1 MVTRAVSEGRGIAGL
16 MAYLMHDKVTADG
29 RRAVTDE
36 RVAWVVP
43 IGGSPTSDV
52 DLCVRIMQ
60 GVSADAAI
68 LKQLSGASNR
78 GRKLRKPYA
87 HFMTSWP
94 PGDTPSREEML
105 EVGRAQLQALG
116 CSDRLAIA
124 LAHTDT
130 DHAHFHL
137 VVCKVHPE
145 TGMAASLNH
154 SGLQLSRCAEQWERE
169 HGGIVIENRVR
180 RNEARDAFAAHV
192 DRYMEDNYK
201 PDPNAPLRDQAA
213 RYDELLKKARA
224 EARELHPLPPM
235 ERKRSRDTYGQP
247 VETTR
252 EEHRVWSNLYDA
264 QRAEKLPEPEQRA
277 QRAEASHLLR
287 HGPAPRVGP
296 EPDVSV
302 PASPAHPFPSPSRS
316 VRVGPEPDVSV
327 PASPAHPCPVP
338 VRSTAVQVLA
348 DLCAQAKIAVIA
360 AGKALLQRVRE
371 RRSEA
376 EPSDRL
382 AERGTSQLPPPA
394 PDSAR
399 RPDYLVPA
407 QNPLQQAMLK
417 NRDKVLKPNAGEGM
431 GSDRPA
437 RQTGSPTPGRG
448 RGRGRGH

>member
-1 MVTRAVSEGRGIAGL
+1 MVTRAVSAGRGIAGL

-302 PASPAHPFPSPSRS
+302 PAAPAHPFPSPSRS

-327 PASPAHPCPVP
+327 PAAPAHPFPSPSRSVRVGPEPDVSVPAAPAHPFPSPSRSVRVGPEPDVSVPAAPAHPFPSPSRSVRVGPEPDVSVPAAPAQSVPRPGTEHGRAGPRRPV
-338 VRSTAVQVLA
+338 
-348 DLCAQAKIAVIA
+348 CAGEDRRHRRREGA
-360 AGKALLQRVRE
+360 AAAREGKAQ
-371 RRSEA
+371 
-376 EPSDRL
+376 
-382 AERGTSQLPPPA
+382 
-394 PDSAR
+394 
-399 RPDYLVPA
+399 
-407 QNPLQQAMLK
+407 
-417 NRDKVLKPNAGEGM
+417 
-431 GSDRPA
+431 
-437 RQTGSPTPGRG
+437 
-448 RGRGRGH
+448 